1 MLGKLIKDECKSYRF
16 PFGIVFLTGVI
27 FTIFM
32 KIICMLPYQQEAK
45 EVIQIFSAYGY
56 YYIVMLISVAAQVLI
71 VIRFYSTMVGDRGY
85 LTWTLPVSSSTHI
98 WAKLIGGMIW
108 QLLANIVTIVLLVI
122 FYVGDYWLWSEDIR
136 ADFNGVTIGGLAS
149 ELMDLFKPEYL
160 IPIVLA
166 ILAMIA
172 WSVMSFLL
180 IYMCIAVGQ
189 LFGKWRIP
197 ASIGCYF
204 VIMIGLQVISVIG
217 VILISM
223 SGVFFENANFN
234 FNLSGVAVC
243 SIIFGIMFL
252 IGLGIDAILFAV
264 TNNIFKKHLNL
275 E

>member
-1 MLGKLIKDECKSYRF
+1 
-16 PFGIVFLTGVI
+16 
-27 FTIFM
+27 
-32 KIICMLPYQQEAK
+32 
-45 EVIQIFSAYGY
+45 
-56 YYIVMLISVAAQVLI
+56 
-71 VIRFYSTMVGDRGY
+71 
-85 LTWTLPVSSSTHI
+85 
-98 WAKLIGGMIW
+98 MIW